1 MTERVDAV
9 YFGPID
15 AMIAEVS
22 AHDMG
27 KAWFK
32 ETGYRYAM
40 LILGDAQYTTEYFT
54 QLRDAKAAA
63 QEAAE
68 HYGVRTVR
76 V

>member
-1 MTERVDAV
+1 MTEQVDAV
-9 YFGPID
+9 YFGTID

-32 ETGYRYAM
+32 ETGYRYAV
-40 LILGDAQYTTEYFT
+40 LVLGEAQYATDYFT
-54 QLRDAKAAA
+54 YLADAKASAR
-63 QEAAE
+63 EAAK

-76 V
+76 I